1 MINKQLEINVNNER
15 ILKRLAENLNVNF
28 VTDGSNT
35 KKIADAHVS
44 ENSAFASG
52 VDIAVANGF
61 TTSMSPEFLELF
73 GRQYNIHRKRYSSIA
88 VYAFQ
93 EAVELTV
100 NKDNANITEL
110 YTTITPFK
118 RGDLIY
124 SDDSII
130 IEATN
135 DVRITDINSPV
146 NISVRIS
153 ISLGL
158 TQYTIPSGA
167 SYIVRP
173 SDTSLTTILPSFML
187 NFKVPIGL
195 AVIEEFEA
203 DYKLRL
209 YEATYLASNGAN
221 GLISAITKEIPLLY
235 FTEVEDYKEGKAIRI
250 IYPYTQ
256 ELIDTGLDESINTH
270 IIPLM
275 ESNIQSRI
283 IYGQLIYV
291 KEPQPLVANAFVK
304 FKDNSVLTETYL
316 DNITEQF
323 NRYFAT
329 SKLIEKEVMS
339 DFIKSEL
346 GSFGNMIEKVTFIFN
361 SPYVS
366 EETFNFEASDET
378 LTLPLGRFLHLN
390 TIRSAS
396 E

>member
-15 ILKRLAENLNVNF
+15 ILKRLSENLNINF

-35 KKIADAHVS
+35 KKIADAHSS
-44 ENSAFASG
+44 ENLAFASG
-52 VDIAVANGF
+52 VDIAVANSF

-73 GRQYNIHRKRYSSIA
+73 GRQYNVHRKRYNSVA

-100 NKDNANITEL
+100 NKETANVTEL
-110 YTTITPFK
+110 SSVITPFK

-124 SDDSII
+124 SDDSIV
-130 IEATN
+130 IEATS
-135 DVRITDINSPV
+135 DVKIADTSTPV
-146 NISVRIS
+146 SISVRIS
-153 ISLGL
+153 IALGL
-158 TQYTIPSGA
+158 TQYSIPADATYLVNS
-167 SYIVRP
+167 SNP
-173 SDTSLTTILPSFML
+173 SLTTLIPNFIL
-187 NFKVPIGL
+187 NFKVPVGL

-235 FTEVEDYKEGKAIRI
+235 FTEVEDYKEGKAIRVL
-250 IYPYTQ
+250 YPYTQ
-256 ELIDTGLDESINTH
+256 ELIDTGLDESIGTH

-275 ESNIQSRI
+275 ESNIQNRI

-291 KEPQPLVANAFVK
+291 KEPQPLVANAFVT
-304 FKDNSVLTETYL
+304 FKDKSILTETYL

-329 SKLIEKEVMS
+329 SKIIERVVMS

-346 GSFGNMIEKVTFIFN
+346 GSFGNMIDKVTFTFN

-366 EETFNFEASDET
+366 EETFNFETEDET
-378 LTLPLGRFLHLN
+378 INLPLGRFLHLN
-390 TIRSAS
+390 SIRSAN